1 MRFDGTRGFP
11 CSRFVNVGYLEPT
24 EEVILH
30 EQEGEAFLLHVPS
43 GRYFGL
49 NETGLVIWKA
59 LLAGED
65 PTEALGHRWPDVP
78 TADRRADADS
88 LMEALRGAGLVRGE
102 QHD

>member
-1 MRFDGTRGFP
+1 
-11 CSRFVNVGYLEPT
+11 VGALEPA

-49 NETGLVIWKA
+49 NATGLVVWKA

-65 PTEALGHRWPDVP
+65 PAEALGQRWPDVP
-78 TADRRADADS
+78 AADRQADADG
-88 LMEALRGAGLVRGE
+88 LLQALAGAGLVRSGGGPGS
-102 QHD
+102 DAPGS

>member
-1 MRFDGTRGFP
+1 
-11 CSRFVNVGYLEPT
+11 VGDIEP
-24 EEVILH
+24 EDEVILH

-49 NETGLVIWKA
+49 NETGLVFWKA

-65 PTEALGHRWPDVP
+65 PTEALGNRWPDVP

-88 LMEALRGAGLVRGE
+88 LVEALLDAGLVRGE
-102 QHD
+102 QRD